1 MARPSIFSR
10 EYKRK
15 MRARKIKVGFLI
27 AAISIATI
35 SFFSRVYIK
44 MWLNDNI
51 DTVNVGH
58 IDAKSLLIGKDKE
71 QMQQETKVDKKEP
84 DNKSANI
91 KKSDDII
98 PNKSEAIEKF
108 YEINLSEGKIVKVI
122 YDETSEGKKIKYV
135 SGDSN
140 PYYNIS
146 PLGKNAVIY
155 ESDTQTMMLV
165 TSDGVNKDITKQ
177 NYIASDG
184 SVFFR
189 ENEIKKNPSYI
200 WCTTPKFINEENI
213 IYISQLPWFG
223 KTEKYIWKIE
233 ISDLNH
239 SNIITNAYENI
250 KFDKLSD
257 KGLIVELDGK
267 IKLISQDGKLL
278 ENQ

>member
-35 SFFSRVYIK
+35 SFFSRTYIK
-44 MWLNDNI
+44 VWLSSNI

-58 IDAKSLLIGKDKE
+58 IDAKSLLIGRDKE
-71 QMQQETKVDKKEP
+71 QIQQEKTVDKKET
-84 DNKSANI
+84 DNK
-91 KKSDDII
+91 KSEDLI
-98 PNKSEAIEKF
+98 PNKSETIEKF
-108 YEINLSEGKIVKVI
+108 YEVSLSEGKLAKVI

-135 SGDSN
+135 SSDSN

-146 PLGKNAVIY
+146 PLGKNVVIY
-155 ESDTQTMMLV
+155 ESDTQTMILV

-177 NYIASDG
+177 NYISSDG
-184 SVFFR
+184 SVFSR

-200 WCTTPKFINEENI
+200 WCTTPKFIDEDTI

-223 KTEKYIWKIE
+223 KTEKYIWKFE

-239 SNIITNAYENI
+239 SNIITTAYENI

-267 IKLISQDGKLL
+267 IKMISQDGKLL